1 MAVSARWRGLQDLFD
16 HLPLDDRAKEQLFD
30 EMSRPDRLYHGVGH
44 LEILWRRHLLYS
56 ARVGLDT
63 PAINTLVACA
73 IAYHDSVFDFSRSD
87 NEDRS
92 ADHWLEVSANSA
104 IVDKDREWVAKT
116 IRATKDHLGY
126 APDMNKSGHAA
137 KLRERARLWVLDL
150 DLTPLGETPDV
161 FEANTRL
168 LRNENKHLS
177 DKEWNEGLS
186 AFRDRFLSAAQI
198 YRFPELSE
206 IYGASARRNLAKS
219 LLH

>member
-1 MAVSARWRGLQDLFD
+1 MAASARWRGLQDLFD
-16 HLPLDDRAKEQLFD
+16 HLPLDDRAKQHLFE

-44 LEILWRRHLLYS
+44 LETLWRRHRLYS
-56 ARVGLDT
+56 HRVGLAT
-63 PAINTLVACA
+63 PAIDRLVACA

-87 NEDRS
+87 NEERS
-92 ADHWLEVSANSA
+92 ADYWLEVSANSA
-104 IVDKDREWVAKT
+104 VPDKDREWVAKT

-126 APDMNKSGHAA
+126 TPNSKKSGVAA
-137 KLRERARLWVLDL
+137 SLRERARMWVLDL
-150 DLTPLGETPDV
+150 DLTPLGEPPEI

-177 DKEWNEGLS
+177 DKEWDAGLS
-186 AFRDRFLSAAQI
+186 VFRNRFLSAAQI

-206 IYGASARRNLAKS
+206 IYDASARRNLAHS